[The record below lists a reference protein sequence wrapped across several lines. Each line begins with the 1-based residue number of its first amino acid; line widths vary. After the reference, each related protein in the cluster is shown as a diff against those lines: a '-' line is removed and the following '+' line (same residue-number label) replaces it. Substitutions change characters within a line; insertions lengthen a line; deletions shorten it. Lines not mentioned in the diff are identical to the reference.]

1 MTYTNLLT
9 ALAFIIYLVLM
20 LIIGFVTMRKTK
32 KTDDYFLGGRNVG
45 PWFTAL
51 SAEASDMSSWLLMG
65 LPGVAYFSGLKEAF
79 WTALGLLI
87 GTYLNWLFVA
97 KRLRIYTIQ
106 AKNSITI
113 PEFLSN
119 RFHDKSGVIKAIG
132 AVLIILF
139 FVIYTASGFVACGK
153 LFNSVFGM
161 SYYSGLLL
169 GVVVI
174 LGYTLM
180 GGYLAVVST
189 DFLQGTLMFIALA
202 ITVFLGINHA
212 GGASYS
218 FESLKAMGSQFVNPF
233 AGEKYGVM
241 NAISTLA
248 WGLGY
253 FGMPHILVRFMS
265 IKRNE
270 DIKTARRISM
280 VWVFIAMLCA
290 LIVGVVG
297 KLIISPAYASQA
309 AAESV
314 FIDSAKLLFPTFIA
328 GIFLCAILA
337 ASMSTADSQLLVA
350 SSAFSE
356 DLYKTFIHK
365 RASDKEVLMVSRIS
379 VIAITLIAIFLAMD
393 QNSSVFRIV
402 SYAWAGFGA
411 TFGPAILASVFWKK
425 ATRKGCIAA
434 MISGGVTVIVWKQLH
449 GGLFDLYELLP
460 AFIIA
465 TLFLVVFSL
474 LDKSDNSTVEA
485 EFDQFQASLKAS

>member
-1 MTYTNLLT
+1 MTYANLLT
-9 ALAFIIYLVLM
+9 LLAFIIYLTLM
-20 LIIGFVTMRKTK
+20 LIIGFVTMKKTK
-32 KTDDYFLGGRNVG
+32 KTDDYFLGGRSVG

-65 LPGVAYFSGLKEAF
+65 LPGVAYFTGLKEAF

-97 KRLRIYTIQ
+97 KRLRIYTVQ

-113 PEFLSN
+113 PEFLAN
-119 RFHDKSGVIKAIG
+119 RFHDKSGIIKSIG

-153 LFNSVFGM
+153 LFTSVFGM
-161 SYYSGLLL
+161 SYYTGLLL
-169 GVVVI
+169 GVAVI

-180 GGYLAVVST
+180 GGYRAVVST
-189 DFLQGTLMFIALA
+189 DFIQGTLMFIALG
-202 ITVFLGINHA
+202 ITMFLGIRHA
-212 GGASYS
+212 GGLPSTFS
-218 FESLKAMGSQFVNPF
+218 NLEAMGTQFVNPF
-233 AGEKYGVM
+233 SGEKYGIM

-253 FGMPHILVRFMS
+253 FGMPHILTRFMS
-265 IKRNE
+265 IRRNE
-270 DIKTARRISM
+270 DIKTARHISM
-280 VWVFIAMLCA
+280 IWVSISMFCA

-297 KLIISPAYASQA
+297 KLIISPAYANQA

-350 SSAFSE
+350 SSAFAE
-356 DLYKTFIHK
+356 DLYKTFVHK
-365 RASDKEVLMVSRIS
+365 KASDKEVLMVSRIS
-379 VIAITLIAIFLAMD
+379 VIAITLIAIFLALD
-393 QNSSVFRIV
+393 ANSSVFRIV

-434 MISGGVTVIVWKQLH
+434 MISGGVTVIVWKQLE
-449 GGLFDLYELLP
+449 GGIFDLYELLP

-465 TLFLVVFSL
+465 TLFLIIFSL
-474 LDKSDNSTVEA
+474 CDKSDNSKVEA
-485 EFDQFQASLKAS
+485 EFDQFQEILKQS